1 MESQLLAQAGVQ
13 NIGGIATLKGLEGV
27 FQNALAALLGL
38 AGILLFIM
46 LIWGGIKFITGGGDP
61 KAIEEAKK
69 TLTYAIGGI
78 VLLALSY
85 LFLRF
90 IGVFTGQLNI
100 LNFQIAP

>member
-1 MESQLLAQAGVQ
+1 MQSKLLAQAGVH
-13 NIGGIATLKGLEGV
+13 NISGIATLKGLEGI
-27 FQNALAALLGL
+27 FENAIAALLGL
-38 AGILLFIM
+38 AGIVLFFM
-46 LIWGGIKFITGGGDP
+46 LIWGGIQFITGGGDP
-61 KAIEEAKK
+61 KAIEQAKK
-69 TLTYAIGGI
+69 TLTYAIGGM